1 MKKKIAILTM
11 VLLYII
17 FCRIPIFAVTATAN
31 LNPSKL
37 TVKPGETFT
46 VTLSVTCQD
55 GINGVT
61 GITYNYDNDKLDLVS
76 EKNGNNFFSLMN
88 GNSIDIMSNS
98 TEKIVKADVYL
109 LEFKAKET
117 ITAQTTV
124 NISVDDLWVDSDI
137 ATDSGTTVKGINTTV
152 TIKPEE
158 NSNNNTQENTNNT
171 PDNTNNT
178 QENTNNTPDNTNN
191 TQENTNN
198 TPDNTNNTQENT
210 NNIPDNTNNT
220 PESSNN
226 IPENTNNTPESAN
239 NITENTNNTTENT
252 TNTAN
257 SKVTQNTKSD
267 ANNGKTDVAVDLTK
281 SNSKLPHTGIKR
293 IITVA
298 ILIIAMISCAIYM
311 TYRKYNNI

>member
-124 NISVDDLWVDSDI
+124 NISVDDLWVDSDT

-178 QENTNNTPDNTNN
+178 QENTNN
-191 TQENTNN
+191 
-198 TPDNTNNTQENT
+198 
-210 NNIPDNTNNT
+210 IPDNTNNT

-226 IPENTNNTPESAN
+226 IPDNTNNTQENTNNIPENMNNTPESAN

-281 SNSKLPHTGIKR
+281 SNSKLPYTGIKR

>member
-37 TVKPGETFT
+37 KVKPGETFT

-109 LEFKAKET
+109 LEFKAKKT
-117 ITAQTTV
+117 ITSQTTV

-178 QENTNNTPDNTNN
+178 QENTNNT
-191 TQENTNN
+191 
-198 TPDNTNNTQENT
+198 
-210 NNIPDNTNNT
+210 
-220 PESSNN
+220 
-226 IPENTNNTPESAN
+226 PENTNNTPESAN

>member
-37 TVKPGETFT
+37 KVKPGETFT

-109 LEFKAKET
+109 LEFKAKKT
-117 ITAQTTV
+117 ITSQTTV

-178 QENTNNTPDNTNN
+178 QENTNNT
-191 TQENTNN
+191 QENTNN

-210 NNIPDNTNNT
+210 NNT
-220 PESSNN
+220 
-226 IPENTNNTPESAN
+226 PENTNNTPESAN

>member
-1 MKKKIAILTM
+1 MKKKIVILTM

-37 TVKPGETFT
+37 TVKPGEVFT

-55 GINGVT
+55 GINGVI
-61 GITYNYDNDKLDLVS
+61 GIKYNYDKDKLDLVS

-88 GNSIDIMSNS
+88 ENSIFIMTNS
-98 TEKIVKADVYL
+98 TEKIVKADVYI

-124 NISVDDLWVDSDI
+124 NISVDDLLVDSDI
-137 ATDSGTTVKGINTTV
+137 ATDSRTTVKGINTIV

-158 NSNNNTQENTNNT
+158 TSSTNT
-171 PDNTNNT
+171 
-178 QENTNNTPDNTNN
+178 
-191 TQENTNN
+191 
-198 TPDNTNNTQENT
+198 
-210 NNIPDNTNNT
+210 
-220 PESSNN
+220 
-226 IPENTNNTPESAN
+226 
-239 NITENTNNTTENT
+239 TENTNNTTENINNT
-252 TNTAN
+252 TESTNNTTENINNTTENTNNTTESTNNTTENTNNTTESTNNTTEDSNNTSENTNNTTDNTSNTTEN
-257 SKVTQNTKSD
+257 SNNTTEKM
-267 ANNGKTDVAVDLTK
+267 NNTVNSNVISNTENNINRDKTDVVEDLTK

-298 ILIIAMISCAIYM
+298 ILIISIISCAIYM

>member
-1 MKKKIAILTM
+1 MKKKIVILTM

-37 TVKPGETFT
+37 TVKPGEVFT

-55 GINGVT
+55 GINGVV
-61 GITYNYDNDKLDLVS
+61 GIKYNYDKDKLDLVS

-88 GNSIDIMSNS
+88 ENSIFIMTNS
-98 TEKIVKADVYL
+98 TEKIVKADVYI
-109 LEFKAKET
+109 LEFKARET

-158 NSNNNTQENTNNT
+158 TSSTNTTESTNNT
-171 PDNTNNT
+171 
-178 QENTNNTPDNTNN
+178 
-191 TQENTNN
+191 
-198 TPDNTNNTQENT
+198 
-210 NNIPDNTNNT
+210 
-220 PESSNN
+220 
-226 IPENTNNTPESAN
+226 
-239 NITENTNNTTENT
+239 TENTNNTTESTNNT
-252 TNTAN
+252 TENTNNTTESTNNTTENTNNTSESTNNTTESTNNTSESTSNTTEN
-257 SKVTQNTKSD
+257 SNNATEKMNNTVNSNVISNTE
-267 ANNGKTDVAVDLTK
+267 NNINRGKTDVVEDLTK

-298 ILIIAMISCAIYM
+298 ILIISIISCAIYM